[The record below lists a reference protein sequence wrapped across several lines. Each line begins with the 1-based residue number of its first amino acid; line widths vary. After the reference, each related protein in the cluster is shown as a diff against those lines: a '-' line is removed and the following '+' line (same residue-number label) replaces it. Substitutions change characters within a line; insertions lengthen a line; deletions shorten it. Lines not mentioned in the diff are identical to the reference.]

1 MWILHYLPDSLI
13 LWATNILLLVGLLTT
28 LAAFFV
34 KFIPV
39 INRYR
44 IPAQLLGILLLT
56 AGVYF
61 RGGYAVEEEWRAK
74 VAEVEAQLKKAE
86 EQSREENTRIET
98 KVVNRQ
104 NIIRLRGQEIIKYV
118 DKEIVKYDSQCEIPK
133 EFIAAHNKAAE
144 APAK

>member
-44 IPAQLLGILLLT
+44 ISAQLLGILLLT

-61 RGGYAVEEEWRAK
+61 RGGYAVEEEWRAR

-98 KVVNRQ
+98 KFINRQ
-104 NIIRLRGQEIIKYV
+104 NIIRLRGEEIIKYV
-118 DKEIVKYDSQCEIPK
+118 DKEIVKYDNQCVIPR
-133 EFIAAHNKAAE
+133 EFIEAHNRAAE